1 MKAKRLGRKKAGT
14 KRTPAKARLKK
25 RAVAK
30 RRTSPAAPVPA
41 IARKFA
47 WHYRTLLAL
56 RDRLMQDTQRKL
68 RDVADPIESHSMH
81 LADSATDEFDHD
93 LALAMLAR
101 EESALTEVNDAIT
114 RMLEGR
120 YGLCEETGAR
130 IPALR
135 LRALPWCRYALAVEE
150 QLERTGTVAKF
161 KLPPP
166 ASIRE
171 GKPNLPGTGR
181 LPREG
186 VMEGEEDLEG
196 ENEAAV
202 VKEESAGSA
211 TAEEPGPAAPPPAT
225 RPKSG
230 AVSAPAR
237 RPRRR

>member
-1 MKAKRLGRKKAGT
+1 MKAKRSGQKKAGS
-14 KRTPAKARLKK
+14 KRTPAKARLNK
-25 RAVAK
+25 RAASK
-30 RRTSPAAPVPA
+30 RRTSPAPQVPA

-56 RDRLMQDTQRKL
+56 RGRLMQDTQRKL
-68 RDVADPIESHSMH
+68 RDVADPIDSHSMH

-135 LRALPWCRYALAVEE
+135 LRALPWCRYALEVEE
-150 QLERTGTVAKF
+150 QLERTGVVTKF
-161 KLPPP
+161 RLPAP

-186 VMEGEEDLEG
+186 VMEGEEDEEG
-196 ENEAAV
+196 ENDTAVVDEAAA
-202 VKEESAGSA
+202 SPA
-211 TAEEPGPAAPPPAT
+211 TVEEPEPAAPPPPT
-225 RPKSG
+225 RPKPG
-230 AVSAPAR
+230 TVSAAAK